1 METMLNDSLVAG
13 GMSPAIPTEGTLDE
27 PRLFAET
34 GVAARI
40 ANIAGPVL
48 KDVGFRLVR
57 VRVAT
62 AQGATLQIMAER
74 ADGTM
79 NVDDCEK
86 ASVALSPVLDLDDP
100 LSLPYRLELSSPGID
115 RPLVRISDFR
125 RAIGHEVR
133 IEMAVLH
140 DGRKRYRGWI
150 EGISG
155 EAGAE
160 VLHLRRTDARGDEE
174 ADVRLPLRD
183 MGEARLILTEAL
195 VREALRADK
204 AAREG
209 RGETVPDSTQP
220 DEAAPR
226 RGPGRFARHKVPKPQ
241 HPSGNSAVTRRPR

>member
-1 METMLNDSLVAG
+1 MNDPQVAS
-13 GMSPAIPTEGTLDE
+13 GMSAATPNEGTLDE
-27 PRLFAET
+27 PRLFTET

-100 LSLPYRLELSSPGID
+100 LSVPYHLELSSPGID

-155 EAGAE
+155 ETGAE
-160 VLHLRRTDARGDEE
+160 LLHLRRTDARGDEE

-195 VREALRADK
+195 IREALRADK

-209 RGETVPDSTQP
+209 RGEAEAESTP
-220 DEAAPR
+220 TEEAAPR
-226 RGPGRFARHKVPKPQ
+226 RGPGRFARHKGANPKPLR
-241 HPSGNSAVTRRPR
+241 GNDNPAASRRPR